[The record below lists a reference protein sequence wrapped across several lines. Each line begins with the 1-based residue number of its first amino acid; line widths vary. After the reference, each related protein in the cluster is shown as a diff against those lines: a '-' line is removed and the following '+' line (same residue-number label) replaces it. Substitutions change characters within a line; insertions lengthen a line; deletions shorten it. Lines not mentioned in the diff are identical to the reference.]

1 MRGKF
6 LASLHLLHLAKIAFL
21 WYPFVDKGDEE
32 EEYAAAGASER
43 GWLVRIPAQ
52 GSGRSL
58 RSFRAEAVRR
68 FALLCA

>member
-6 LASLHLLHLAKIAFL
+6 LASLHLPHLAKIAFL

-43 GWLVRIPAQ
+43 GWLVRIPAA
-52 GSGRSL
+52 GGGRSL
-58 RSFRAEAVRR
+58 RSFRAEAAWRI
-68 FALLCA
+68 LLFGA